1 MYLLTSRIN
10 CERRRRAERSQRWNA
25 FSVNLGVA
33 VTQMSTRRTSTN
45 KLWGRG
51 EIKVASDKKQKLL
64 YCVLK
69 HWCVAVLTVLL
80 WNYWWGQT
88 RSLSRSS
95 LDTSSKSLRGI
106 QIQNKCAAVLL
117 QYRIINVLWKQRV
130 YRFLGLTVRPFYL
143 YVLVRFF
150 FLIYSAPPNKKNIDF
165 TLRPLS
171 FKPELLVDQWPAPYF
186 TNTQQRWSLPDLHEG
201 KSVKIDQSSGDQR
214 EAARKDDNCAGWPNI
229 L

>member
-25 FSVNLGVA
+25 FSVSLGVA

-45 KLWGRG
+45 KLWGQG
-51 EIKVASDKKQKLL
+51 EIKVDGDKKQKLF

-69 HWCVAVLTVLL
+69 HWYVTVLTVLL

-88 RSLSRSS
+88 CSIHHWIRVQNLSAGFRY
-95 LDTSSKSLRGI
+95 K
-106 QIQNKCAAVLL
+106 NECAAVLL

-150 FLIYSAPPNKKNIDF
+150 FMYSAPRIKKYRF
-165 TLRPLS
+165 YC
-171 FKPELLVDQWPAPYF
+171 KA
-186 TNTQQRWSLPDLHEG
+186 
-201 KSVKIDQSSGDQR
+201 SVI
-214 EAARKDDNCAGWPNI
+214 
-229 L
+229 